1 VNSLIPSTDR
11 RARNAVRAL
20 FLLAACLVAVPAAP
34 QTKPAAAKPAARGQ
48 DAAES
53 TDYLIGAGDTLHV
66 FVWKEP
72 ELSKDVTVRVDGKI
86 TVPLVGDVAAA
97 GRTPA
102 QLGAELGRG
111 LGKFLESPQVTLALS
126 QPISSR
132 FYIIGQVVK
141 SGDFPLATRVNVL
154 QALALAGGFREY
166 AKTDEIVIIR
176 EGQGGQAIIP
186 VNYKKFESGKDMTH
200 NVPIRPGDVI
210 VVP

>member
-1 VNSLIPSTDR
+1 VNSLIPSNDR

-20 FLLAACLVAVPAAP
+20 LLLAACLVAVPAVP
-34 QTKPAAAKPAARGQ
+34 QAKPAKPAARVQ
-48 DAAES
+48 DTPEP
-53 TDYLIGAGDTLHV
+53 TEYLIGAGDTLHV

-97 GRTPA
+97 GRTPQ

-126 QPISSR
+126 QAISSR
-132 FYIIGQVVK
+132 FYIIGQVAK

-154 QALALAGGFREY
+154 QALALAGGFKEY
-166 AKTDEIVIIR
+166 AKTDDIVIIR
-176 EGQGGQAIIP
+176 EGQGAQAIIP
-186 VNYKKFESGKDMTH
+186 VNYKKFESGKDMTQ
-200 NVPIRPGDVI
+200 NVLIRPGDVI